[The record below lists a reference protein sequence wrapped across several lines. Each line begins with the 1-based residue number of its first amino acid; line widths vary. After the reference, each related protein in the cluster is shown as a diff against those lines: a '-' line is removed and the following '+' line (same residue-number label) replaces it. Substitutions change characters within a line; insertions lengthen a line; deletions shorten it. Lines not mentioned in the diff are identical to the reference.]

1 MGMRVARVMGMG
13 VINRAGR
20 GMRLAV
26 GMTSATGIG
35 PGLGLEGAKLDLH
48 RQSQAPQHGIQHRVV
63 GVT

>member
-1 MGMRVARVMGMG
+1 MRVARVMGMG

-35 PGLGLEGAKLDLH
+35 PGLGLEGAKLDPH
-48 RQSQAPQHGIQHRVV
+48 RQSQAP
-63 GVT
+63 